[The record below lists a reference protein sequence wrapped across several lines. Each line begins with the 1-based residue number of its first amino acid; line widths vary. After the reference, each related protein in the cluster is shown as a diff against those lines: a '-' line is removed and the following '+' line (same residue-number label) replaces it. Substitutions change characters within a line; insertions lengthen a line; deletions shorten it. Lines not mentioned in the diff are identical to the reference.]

1 MLMGTHHLAAARRA
15 PVARTGGFTMIE
27 VLVALLVFSL
37 GVLALVSIQAT
48 ATRMAGD
55 ARDRAVATFLADQL
69 LARMLIADP
78 TTATTFQH
86 KPSGTS
92 ACNPSGSAS
101 TNAVVTGWLAEVAQ
115 QLPKATA
122 DLQQIVV
129 VPPSAPDITARVVV
143 TLCWQNGN
151 DAPRSLSVSNQ
162 VQWQL

>member
-1 MLMGTHHLAAARRA
+1 MHQPKLTAARGA
-15 PVARTGGFTMIE
+15 PTTRSGGFTMIE

-78 TTATTFQH
+78 TTATSFQH
-86 KPSGTS
+86 KPTGTT
-92 ACNPSGSAS
+92 ACNPSGADS

-115 QLPKATA
+115 QLPKATSG
-122 DLQQIVV
+122 LQQIVV